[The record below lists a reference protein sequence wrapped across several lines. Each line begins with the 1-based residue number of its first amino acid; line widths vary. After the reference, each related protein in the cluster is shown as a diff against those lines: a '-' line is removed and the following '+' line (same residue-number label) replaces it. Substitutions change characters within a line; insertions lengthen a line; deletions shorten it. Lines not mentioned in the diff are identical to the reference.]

1 MFFTVYV
8 ANRFIEENTRLI
20 SDLLEISK
28 KLKTSSHL
36 VKIDIE
42 KAFDAFDHVIIA
54 ALVKFGFKS
63 NFIELIKMFL
73 NEQESCVINGGAATQ
88 YFRLKRVSRQGDR
101 ISAYPFILCL
111 EILFIVIKND
121 ENIEGVSIFDNRYQ
135 YTAYADD
142 STFFFKIQS
151 RNY

>member
-8 ANRFIEENTRLI
+8 ANRFIGENTRLI

-36 VKIDIE
+36 VKIVIE

-88 YFRLKRVSRQGDR
+88 YFRLKRVTRQGDR

-111 EILFIVIKND
+111 
-121 ENIEGVSIFDNRYQ
+121 
-135 YTAYADD
+135 
-142 STFFFKIQS
+142 
-151 RNY
+151 

>member
-1 MFFTVYV
+1 M
-8 ANRFIEENTRLI
+8 
-20 SDLLEISK
+20 
-28 KLKTSSHL
+28 
-36 VKIDIE
+36 KIDIE

-88 YFRLKRVSRQGDR
+88 YFRLKRVTRQGDR